1 MADQTALACPRKTHD
16 ARLPATS
23 NTYLQARFRMLLA
36 AGQEP
41 ERQIEVDQSV
51 RVRCRYE
58 HAPADQPVEELGAV
72 R

>member
-1 MADQTALACPRKTHD
+1 
-16 ARLPATS
+16 
-23 NTYLQARFRMLLA
+23 MLLA